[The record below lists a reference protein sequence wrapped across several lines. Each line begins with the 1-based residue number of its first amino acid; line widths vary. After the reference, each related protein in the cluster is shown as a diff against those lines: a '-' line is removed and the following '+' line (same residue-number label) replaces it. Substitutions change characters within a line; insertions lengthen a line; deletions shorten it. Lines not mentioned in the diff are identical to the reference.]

1 MRISLQ
7 LVFLLFAIGQF
18 ESEVLA
24 KTLIK
29 FGTCDIK
36 ISDHD
41 EDDRTGISQT
51 AIVKDRNSG
60 LTRKVGSF
68 MLYHFLLNDFP
79 ARGID
84 TFIIREWTGGAHCCY
99 SDFVIIYEKASGK
112 TQFQHITSAR
122 SEGEAITRTRLT
134 FINNRITLE
143 LLDYLDV
150 SEMGYTLA
158 LAFSP
163 CPTRVIVF
171 DAELLLWRDMPPK
184 HLISYYEKE
193 FAETIESYNHL
204 DPNEGQDR
212 GGIEAAYLWYSADRF
227 RHAIEAAYHA
237 YMAGASNARLDRIL
251 YDMVPKDYCVEKKGR
266 LRIRKRIVQWANN
279 FKAVEGWLP
288 DAPKRYPKK

>member
-1 MRISLQ
+1 MRRLIH
-7 LVFLLFAIGQF
+7 LLILFIAIGQF
-18 ESEVLA
+18 EGEVLA
-24 KTLIK
+24 KTRVN
-29 FGTCDIK
+29 FGTCDIR

-68 MLYHFLLNDFP
+68 VLDHFLLNDFP

-143 LLDYLDV
+143 LLDYLDI
-150 SEMGYTLA
+150 EDMNLGHLA
-158 LAFSP
+158 LANSP
-163 CPTRVIVF
+163 CPTRLIVF
-171 DAELLLWRDMPPK
+171 DSDLLLWKGIPPN
-184 HLISYYEKE
+184 HSISYYNEKY
-193 FAETIESYNHL
+193 AETIEVYDRV
-204 DPNEGQDR
+204 DPNNEWQHEDR
-212 GGIEAAYLWYSADRF
+212 LKL
-227 RHAIEAAYHA
+227 AIEAAYHA

-251 YDMVPKDYCVEKKGR
+251 YDMVPKEYRDEKDKDI
-266 LRIRKRIVQWANN
+266 LRIRKRIIQRANS
-279 FKAVEGWLP
+279 FQAEEAWLP
-288 DAPKRYPKK
+288 DVQKRYRKK